1 MVSGKKIPGVIFV
14 KDENDMNKKILA
26 VWFVLLIILFF
37 FLKSG
42 FTSVRVM
49 RFSETQETKVR
60 ELTDWKVSSSGQ
72 KDENGNYISTYTIRV
87 PLIHN
92 SSETMMFYTTHS
104 DVSVYVEKERIYT
117 VSTNLSENTFQ
128 AVRSNRWDQFSVEKA
143 YEGKRLRVVLKT
155 PYKSVAER
163 APLFLLGNELDI
175 VIMELKAALLS
186 IFLAFAVFACGIAM
200 CIYYVFSGKSRL
212 KNYRTI
218 YLGIFSAFIGFWFL
232 INIPIVQ
239 FLIGNYMMLEYISYL
254 IFGMLPIPFI
264 LFEKQ
269 IVAQKFGWLLSLI
282 AVYIMLVQTGRVV
295 LQMTGYMDLK
305 VSQTIIHVVILLS
318 IVMFILL
325 GIVNMYVNRESEK
338 SLISRVNVIFLLVIA
353 AGSGI
358 DILTYY
364 IYPQGGKEFNCS
376 KFALLL
382 YIVSL
387 VYATMKETEELVQK
401 AQDAERLAYTD
412 ELTGLNNRTAY
423 NEAVE
428 KIDLTKGVHTV
439 FMCDLNNLKKCNDT
453 MGHHWGDTYI
463 KISAGIIQESFDD
476 IGRAYRIGGDEFCI
490 ISDVDD
496 PEQIQAAYDKL
507 AYRVEEYNTGTSVIE
522 IGIAVGYARYDAN
535 IDKNLEDTRIRA
547 DQRMYL
553 NKEMIKNKKIEKSID
568 KCQYY
573 CYNTACVSTN
583 VDKPS

>member
-49 RFSETQETKVR
+49 RFSETQETTVR
-60 ELTDWKVSSSGQ
+60 KLTDWKVSSSGQ
-72 KDENGNYISTYTIRV
+72 KDENGNYISTYTIKV

-104 DVSVYVEKERIYT
+104 DVSVYVEKEKIYT
-117 VSTNLSENTFQ
+117 VSTNLSEKTFQ
-128 AVRSNRWDQFSVEKA
+128 AVRSDRWNQFSVEKA
-143 YEGKRLRVVLKT
+143 YEGKQLQVVLKT
-155 PYKSVAER
+155 SYKSVAEQ

-175 VIMELKAALLS
+175 VIRELKAALLS
-186 IFLAFAVFACGIAM
+186 MFLAFAVFACGIAM
-200 CIYYVFSGKSRL
+200 CIYYVVSGKSRL
-212 KNYRTI
+212 KNYRTM

-239 FLIGNYMMLEYISYL
+239 FLFGNYMMLEYISYL

-269 IVAQKFGWLLSLI
+269 IIAQRFGWLLSLI

-305 VSQTIIHVVILLS
+305 ESQTIIHVVILLS
-318 IVMFILL
+318 IAMFILV
-325 GIVNMYVNRESEK
+325 GVVNMYVNRGSEK
-338 SLISRVNVIFLLVIA
+338 GLISRVNVIFLLVIA

-364 IYPQGGKEFNCS
+364 ICPQRGKEFNCS

-387 VYATMKETEELVQK
+387 VYTTMKEAEELVQK

-463 KISAGIIQESFDD
+463 KISAGIIQESFAD

-507 AYRVEEYNTGTSVIE
+507 VYRVEEYNTGTSVIE

-547 DQRMYL
+547 DQFMYL
-553 NKEMIKNKKIEKSID
+553 NKEMIKNKKK
-568 KCQYY
+568 
-573 CYNTACVSTN
+573 
-583 VDKPS
+583 

>member
-305 VSQTIIHVVILLS
+305 ESQTIIHVVILLS
-318 IVMFILL
+318 IAMFILL

-364 IYPQGGKEFNCS
+364 IYPQRGKEFNGS

-463 KISAGIIQESFDD
+463 KISAGIIQESFAD

-507 AYRVEEYNTGTSVIE
+507 VYRVEEYNTGTSVIE

-547 DQRMYL
+547 DQLMYL
-553 NKEMIKNKKIEKSID
+553 NKKMIKN
-568 KCQYY
+568 
-573 CYNTACVSTN
+573 
-583 VDKPS
+583 